1 MFERREK
8 GKENSQQGSIRDRLR
23 TTRNLTP
30 SFFYYIRRSGNRSLV
45 CCYRRELFI
54 NSDLLFTKRKKK
66 NGVKNQKS
74 NQNGLKRLRQNNN
87 YRTGSSNLNGQ
98 VL

>member
-8 GKENSQQGSIRDRLR
+8 EKENSQQGNIRGRLR

-45 CCYRRELFI
+45 CCYRREWFI
-54 NSDLLFTKRKKK
+54 NSDLLFTK
-66 NGVKNQKS
+66 NQKIKS
-74 NQNGLKRLRQNNN
+74 KNGLKRLRQNNN
-87 YRTGSSNLNGQ
+87 FRTGSSNLNGQ